1 MKHKNW
7 GFGNDLENK
16 SKDFDYGFGRNPLT
30 EDDKD
35 WMSTKSKPVPAKMY
49 PYDHMDDLIY
59 EKVKQHIDRTDNPHN
74 VTLQQLNADKLFTH
88 NIQVIQSEDKTI
100 LTLVLL
106 DLNGNPIENVGP
118 IDINLAEYTEE
129 QLEELKEFLERE
141 IENVSDSIIELLES
155 KIAEVNQRI
164 DDLAPDL
171 NVNEDDTTDSLILED
186 NAETVYKLNLTR
198 LNLIIPETVKHG
210 YCSSVTFT
218 IQSTLPQISFIN
230 NSTFNLVLI
239 QSNEKVTELELNPNC
254 QYNCICICNG
264 LQIEFYVQEIALA

>member
-16 SKDFDYGFGRNPLT
+16 NKDFDYGFGRNPLT

-49 PYDHMDDLIY
+49 PYDHIDDLIY

-74 VTLQQLNADKLFTH
+74 VTLQQLNVDKLFTH
-88 NIQVIQSEDKTI
+88 NIQVIQNEDKTI

-106 DLNGNPIENVGP
+106 DLNGNPLENVGP
-118 IDINLAEYTEE
+118 IDIDLSRYTEE
-129 QLEELKEFLERE
+129 QLEELKEF
-141 IENVSDSIIELLES
+141 IEK
-155 KIAEVNQRI
+155 KIDEVNQRI

-171 NVNEDDTTDSLILED
+171 KVNEEDAVDNLILED

-230 NSTFNLVLI
+230 RSTFDLVLI
-239 QSNEKVTELELNPNC
+239 QSNERVTELELNANC

-264 LQIEFYVQEIALA
+264 LQVEFYVQEIALA